1 MEYNKELT
9 GLLYRKIVSE
19 NSMDKYS
26 KGIKVHSDLSNE
38 LERKLSSENI
48 DTLEKSRLE
57 IEKNKNDWETRVFVT
72 NYKSTR
78 REYQHNLIPQ
88 IQKIATEEEQKT
100 ISFLNH
106 YEEAEKLAKIEIF
119 GKTEKQ
125 PANLEHIAIIEDIKK
140 YISILNELIAELK
153 SKIEIEKDS
162 YSLAK
167 MKKELFDS
175 EIQVQTMQ
183 KRLNNRLDY
192 YTNQFLP
199 IYTVELAEAKEKIE
213 LYYERAILI
222 VAKGLDVQ
230 LKFVLDIYEEHKN
243 SEERLW
249 LYYTALK
256 NRVNSIIDEIKN
268 NPKQFKDCKELT
280 KPI

>member
-38 LERKLSSENI
+38 LERKLSIENI
-48 DTLEKSRLE
+48 DPLEKARLE

-88 IQKIATEEEQKT
+88 IQKLATEEEQKS

-125 PANLEHIAIIEDIKK
+125 PANIEHISIIEDIKK

-153 SKIEIEKDS
+153 GKIETELDS

-213 LYYERAILI
+213 LYYERAVLI

-230 LKFVLDIYEEHKN
+230 LKFVVDIYEDHKN

-256 NRVNSIIDEIKN
+256 NRVNSIIDEIKK